1 MKFADL
7 NFPDCSCVIFGALS
21 IGTRSKI
28 AYSTSSVGAHTLNV
42 FCGLCYDLWYSR
54 TQYKNT
60 FDSFVYEV

>member
-7 NFPDCSCVIFGALS
+7 NFLDCACVRFRALS

-28 AYSTSSVGAHTLNV
+28 AFSDSVGAHTLNV

-54 TQYKNT
+54 AQCKNT
-60 FDSFVYEV
+60 FGSFVYEV

>member
-7 NFPDCSCVIFGALS
+7 NFPDCSCVRFGALS

-28 AYSTSSVGAHTLNV
+28 AFSDSVGAYTLNV

-54 TQYKNT
+54 AQFKNA